1 MIIIYCTVFRNCIFA
16 APLLPGI
23 IPITNYQ
30 MESTAIQDPKQLV
43 QKTLYGI
50 LFAISIGH
58 FLNDMIQSIITSVY
72 PLLKQHYKLS
82 FSQIGLITFTFQV
95 TASLLQPVV
104 GFVTDRK
111 PRPFSLAIGMAVTML
126 GVIMLAKAPGFFEL
140 LGAVAMMGI
149 GSSIFHPESSRLAHV
164 AAGGKKGTAQS
175 IFQLGG
181 NAGSAIGPLLVAI
194 IVAPYGQ
201 QNIVWFTVA
210 AAIGIVILSFVGGW
224 YRNYLLT
231 HTKNTS
237 AKQAVAPVT
246 GKKLRISLVVL
257 MMLIFSKFFY
267 LASMTNYL
275 TFFLIHKFNV
285 SIQQSQ
291 LYLFVFLAAVA
302 AGTLIGGFMGDKFGR
317 KTVIWFSI
325 LGVAP
330 FTLLLPYV
338 PLVWTIVLAVIIG
351 VIIASAFSAIV
362 VYAHELMPGKVGMVS
377 GMFFGLAFGMGG
389 LGSALLGKLADHT
402 SITFVFEVCAFLPL
416 IGILTAFLPN
426 IEKKK

>member
-1 MIIIYCTVFRNCIFA
+1 MRFLEIAFLQRPYCRE
-16 APLLPGI
+16 LS
-23 IPITNYQ
+23 PITNYQ

-111 PRPFSLAIGMAVTML
+111 PRPFSLAIGMTITML
-126 GVIMLAKAPGFFEL
+126 GVIMLAKAAGFFEL

-181 NAGSAIGPLLVAI
+181 NAGSAIGPLLVAL

-210 AAIGIVILSFVGGW
+210 AAIGIVILSFIGGW
-224 YRNYLLT
+224 YKNHLVT

-237 AKQAVAPVT
+237 IKQATAPVT
-246 GKKLRISLVVL
+246 GRKLRISLFVL

-285 SIQQSQ
+285 TIQQSQ

-426 IEKKK
+426 IEKKR